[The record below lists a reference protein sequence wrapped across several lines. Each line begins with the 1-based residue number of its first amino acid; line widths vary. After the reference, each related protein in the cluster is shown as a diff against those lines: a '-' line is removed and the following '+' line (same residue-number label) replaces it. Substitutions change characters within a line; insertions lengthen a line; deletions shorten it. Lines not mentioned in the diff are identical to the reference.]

1 MDINKELDKIGTL
14 LTDKN
19 VKKIKAE
26 NQDENFGALTM
37 LTVLQR
43 EIYPIL
49 EGIRTEINKIYWLIL
64 EHCFKIDQSKI
75 SQ

>member
-49 EGIRTEINKIYWLIL
+49 DGIRTEINKIY
-64 EHCFKIDQSKI
+64 
-75 SQ
+75 